1 MTILRIIFAIALILL
16 AYAIWFSVGIFG
28 IVGGLLILE
37 VPGAQLVGL
46 LIIIAGFLLT
56 LRFAG
61 KMFRRLTDQS
71 HKRAEGF

>member
-1 MTILRIIFAIALILL
+1 MKVLRIILATALVLL

-46 LIIIAGFLLT
+46 LVTIAGFLLT
-56 LRFAG
+56 LRFTG
-61 KMFRRLTDQS
+61 KMFRQLTDQS
-71 HKRAEGF
+71 HKKAEKF